1 MGVVSIVRTT
11 NVDALAA
18 VALFA
23 ESYLPAYKALSDGK
37 SITCSTTGAAF
48 PSITPPVAVIVDQL
62 GVRSLIATRSVTGKS
77 VPIICCIPGGAS
89 AFVRLWGPQSI
100 GGIGDLRAK
109 IQLEADRTG
118 RPVHEVGNEPMDGAV
133 VRLPGIPAMYDYE
146 FHPQKL
152 GEFPVT
158 RLIDAREKTQQDS
171 DALLFATPEA
181 YEKDAL
187 DAIRAWQSEE
197 QKLVHVIGPL
207 LPFVGASSSSD
218 VDNQNS
224 DVAAFLDDVLHKH
237 GKHSLVFIS
246 FGSMFMFW
254 PSNPGHI
261 EEIID
266 ALIEKK
272 TPFVSLVSSYPIS
285 EDLKSSLADFYTC
298 ITYGRS
304 FSGTAREDSGDRS
317 RLIDAMGSPTVY
329 FEPSSS

>member
-1 MGVVSIVRTT
+1 HTRPICTLAARIVTEDDSTVVTLLTIADFVDKCRFEVARQLEGSSTSLQRVRVVSIVEAT

-18 VALFA
+18 IPLFA
-23 ESYLPAYKALSDGK
+23 ESYLLAYKALSGGK

-100 GGIGDLRAK
+100 GNLRAK
-109 IQLEADRTG
+109 TQLEADRTG
-118 RPVHEVGNEPMDGAV
+118 RLVHEVGNELYQPMDGAV
-133 VRLPGIPAMYDYE
+133 VRLPGVPAMYDYE

-187 DAIRAWQSEE
+187 DAIRE
-197 QKLVHVIGPL
+197 
-207 LPFVGASSSSD
+207 
-218 VDNQNS
+218 
-224 DVAAFLDDVLHKH
+224 
-237 GKHSLVFIS
+237 
-246 FGSMFMFW
+246 
-254 PSNPGHI
+254 
-261 EEIID
+261 
-266 ALIEKK
+266 
-272 TPFVSLVSSYPIS
+272 
-285 EDLKSSLADFYTC
+285 
-298 ITYGRS
+298 
-304 FSGTAREDSGDRS
+304 
-317 RLIDAMGSPTVY
+317 
-329 FEPSSS
+329 